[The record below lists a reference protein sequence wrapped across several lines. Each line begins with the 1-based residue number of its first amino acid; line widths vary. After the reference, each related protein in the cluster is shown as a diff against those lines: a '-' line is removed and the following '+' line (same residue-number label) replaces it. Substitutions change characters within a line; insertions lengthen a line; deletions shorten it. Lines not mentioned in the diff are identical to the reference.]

1 MLLSF
6 LRGIVLGFVGGIPVG
21 PVNAAVIDTALRKCF
36 RRAFATGLGGA
47 FADFIYCLACT
58 LGLGTLFK
66 SVPSLE
72 PIFLGVGGVV
82 LLVFGVKTV
91 RTPRLEAEAYT
102 RAPTK
107 IQKRELA
114 GAFLQG
120 LFLTVMNPAAMV
132 SWVLLASTV
141 LAGAKDWEALYA
153 STGVFFGT
161 SIWFLFIA
169 WLASKGRVK
178 LGTNAVWVTRAVGG
192 LLMAYGVFLM
202 FKVSMNV
209 WAHR

>member
-47 FADFIYCLACT
+47 FCDFVYCLVCT

-72 PIFLGVGGVV
+72 PMFLGVGGVV
-82 LLVFGVKTV
+82 LLVFGLKTV
-91 RTPRLEAEAYT
+91 RTPKMAPEAYSHPP
-102 RAPTK
+102 APV
-107 IQKRELA
+107 QGRELV

-120 LFLTVMNPAAMV
+120 VLLTVMNPAAVV

-141 LAGAKDWEALYA
+141 LAGVKDLGAVYA
-153 STGVFFGT
+153 SGGVFVGT
-161 SIWFLFIA
+161 SMWFLFIA

-178 LGTNAVWVTRAVGG
+178 LGSNAVWVTRAVGG
-192 LLMAYGVFLM
+192 LLVAYGVFLM